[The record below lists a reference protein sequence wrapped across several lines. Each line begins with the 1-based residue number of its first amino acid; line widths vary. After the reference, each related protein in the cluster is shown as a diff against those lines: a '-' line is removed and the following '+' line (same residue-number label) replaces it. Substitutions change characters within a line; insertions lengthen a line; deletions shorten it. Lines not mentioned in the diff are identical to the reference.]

1 MATSGTPETASR
13 LRSGPPYKRSSDPA
27 TAIKM
32 ADNARM
38 NFAFAQRRLMIPTLF
53 LLGALSTLASPAS
66 AQAPRPARPAPA
78 RAPAPAK
85 DPFFTSTV
93 PVDQLRNKQAVL
105 ETSQG
110 TIVLDLLAD
119 AAPNH
124 VAHFIMRAREGA
136 YDGTTFHRVI
146 PMGIVQGG
154 DPLSKDPAQA
164 ARYGTGGLGTLRFE
178 ANQEKH
184 TRGAVSAVLVPGQK
198 DSAGNQFFICV
209 TDQPAL
215 DGQYTVFARV
225 ADGILVAQ
233 KISAVA
239 SNGGIPGERIDIRK
253 VTIRDKPADAPEPYS
268 TETAEEL
275 GRHHAVIETSL
286 GPIELEFLP
295 DRAPNHVR
303 QFLRLA
309 ALGVY
314 DGTTFHRVVP
324 GFVVQGGYM
333 PTRSEPLNERQ
344 ERAVRSLQ
352 PEFSD
357 TPHDRGIVSMARV
370 SGEPASATTSFF
382 IVLARAER
390 LDGQY
395 SVFGRV
401 VSGMDVV
408 QKMEAAPVNG
418 ETPVAPV
425 TVTRVMVK

>member
-1 MATSGTPETASR
+1 
-13 LRSGPPYKRSSDPA
+13 
-27 TAIKM
+27 
-32 ADNARM
+32 
-38 NFAFAQRRLMIPTLF
+38 
-53 LLGALSTLASPAS
+53 
-66 AQAPRPARPAPA
+66 
-78 RAPAPAK
+78 
-85 DPFFTSTV
+85 
-93 PVDQLRNKQAVL
+93 VL
-105 ETSQG
+105 ETSEG
-110 TIVLDLLAD
+110 TIVFDLLAD

-124 VAHFIMRAREGA
+124 VAHFITRAREGA
-136 YDGTTFHRVI
+136 YDGTVFHRVI

-154 DPLSKDPAQA
+154 DPLSKDPAQTA
-164 ARYGTGGLGTLRFE
+164 KYGSGGLGTLRFE
-178 ANQEKH
+178 VNDEKH
-184 TRGAVSAVLVPGQK
+184 TRGAVSAVLVPGRR

-225 ADGILVAQ
+225 AEGINVAQ
-233 KISAVA
+233 RISTVP
-239 SNGGIPGERIDIRK
+239 SNGGIPSERVVIRT
-253 VTIRDKPADAPEPYS
+253 VTIREKPAEAPDPFS
-268 TETAEEL
+268 TESVDAL

-286 GPIELEFLP
+286 GSIEIEFLP

-314 DGTTFHRVVP
+314 DNTTFHRVVP
-324 GFVVQGGYM
+324 GFVVQGGYL
-333 PTRSEPLNERQ
+333 PTRREPLDERQ
-344 ERAVRSLQ
+344 ERAVRPLE

-390 LDGQY
+390 LDHQY

-408 QKMEAAPVNG
+408 EKMEAAPVNG
-418 ETPVAPV
+418 ETPVTPIM
-425 TVTRVMVK
+425 VTRVVVK